1 MWSFRNKQQEVKDY
15 YQATAGNN
23 MVMVWLLSAIT
34 FVATILV
41 VLGLFWGGRWVY
53 QKITAPDN
61 DQTATTESNSSEQS
75 NQDQNQGSDQG
86 QADQGQTGQNQG
98 GSGSTGAPTPP
109 APTPTPAPS
118 QPPQNTTP
126 QTGPTELVQTGPSSD
141 E

>member
-1 MWSFRNKQQEVKDY
+1 MWSLKGKQQEVKDY

-41 VLGLFWGGRWVY
+41 VLGLFWAGRWIY
-53 QKITAPDN
+53 QKVTAPDKN
-61 DQTATTESNSSEQS
+61 QPAVTENQPSEQPP
-75 NQDQNQGSDQG
+75 QDEQPSTNPG
-86 QADQGQTGQNQG
+86 AD
-98 GSGSTGAPTPP
+98 SGANPSPSTPTPS
-109 APTPTPAPS
+109 PTPAPT
-118 QPPQNTTP
+118 QPTPPTTTP